1 MDVSVLLATRNRGA
15 LLRETLSTLTR
26 LAASGL
32 TWEVIAVDNGSTDDT
47 AAVLAEMSSQLPLV
61 ALHEPRPGKN
71 IALNRALERARG
83 ELFVFTDDDIL
94 AEAAWLAEH
103 ARAARDWPAASIFAG
118 AITPRF
124 PADTPDRVARHEPI
138 RNLLCNFEL
147 PQEEGFTDALPLGPN
162 FSVRASAMKDLRYD
176 EGIGPR
182 QGRDFA
188 MGSETELL
196 KRLRDRGDRIVYV
209 PSARV
214 EHVVQPHQ
222 TEIGWLLGR
231 SFRLGR
237 GLTRMGFVYAEP
249 AARIL
254 GVPTYM
260 WREFARTQVRYTL
273 SRWFAWPRDF
283 DIASEYRFLRG
294 AMHEQRLMAREER
307 DERGE
312 GRSAA

>member
-1 MDVSVLLATRNRGA
+1 MDVSVLLASRNRGA
-15 LLRETLSTLTR
+15 LLRDTLSTFSR
-26 LAASGL
+26 LAAGGS
-32 TWEVIAVDNGSTDDT
+32 TFEVIAVDNGSTDET
-47 AAVLAEMSSQLPLV
+47 AAVLAEMSSRMPLV
-61 ALHEPRPGKN
+61 ALHEPRLGKN
-71 IALNRALERARG
+71 IALNRALDLARG
-83 ELFVFTDDDIL
+83 ELLVFTDDDVL
-94 AEAAWLAEH
+94 ADPGWLAEH
-103 ARAARDWPAASIFAG
+103 VRAARDWPDAAIFAG

-124 PADTPDRVARHEPI
+124 PAGTPDRVRQHEPI

-147 PQEEGFTDALPLGPN
+147 PQEEGFTATLPLGPN
-162 FSVRASAMKDLRYD
+162 FSVRASAMKGLRYH

-182 QGRDFA
+182 QGENFA

-231 SFRLGR
+231 SFRMGR

-249 AARIL
+249 ATRIL
-254 GVPTYM
+254 GVPSYM

-273 SRWFAWPRDF
+273 SRLFAWPRDF
-283 DIASEYRFLRG
+283 DIASEYQFLRG
-294 AMHEQRLMAREER
+294 AIHEHRLIAREQRAR
-307 DERGE
+307 GA

>member
-1 MDVSVLLATRNRGA
+1 LDVSVLLATRNRGA
-15 LLRETLSTLTR
+15 LLRDTLSTLTR

-47 AAVLAEMSSQLPLV
+47 GAVLAEMSSRLPLV

-71 IALNRALERARG
+71 TALNRALELARG
-83 ELFVFTDDDIL
+83 ELLVFTDDDVL
-94 AEAAWLAEH
+94 ADPDWLVEH
-103 ARAARDWPAASIFAG
+103 TRAAQKWPAATIFAG
-118 AITPRF
+118 AISPRF
-124 PADTPDRVARHEPI
+124 PADTPERVRQHEPI
-138 RNLLCNFEL
+138 RTLLCNFAL
-147 PQEEGFTDALPLGPN
+147 PQEEGFTDTLPLGPN
-162 FSVRASAMKDLRYD
+162 FSVRASAMKGLRYE

-222 TEIGWLLGR
+222 TEIEWLLGR

-249 AARIL
+249 ATRIL
-254 GVPTYM
+254 GVPSYM
-260 WREFARTQVRYTL
+260 WREFARTQMRYTL
-273 SRWFAWPRDF
+273 SRYFAWPRDF
-283 DIASEYRFLRG
+283 DIASEYQFLRG
-294 AMHEQRLMAREER
+294 AIHEQRLMASEQR
-307 DERGE
+307 ERGE
-312 GRSAA
+312 GRSAT